1 MPSRLAIGGPMK
13 KVILCMLI
21 LGAVVLP
28 AFCQEGEPRVSVNQ
42 AVMFNLVPGF
52 GLGSY
57 LQGDDLGTAVL
68 SVISGAEVVG
78 IVCALATA
86 SIDYHW
92 NLPQLHFTNLTIV
105 GLQITLISALSGAAF
120 GIVRPYWYA
129 RCHRAKIDQNKVSF
143 RIMPTIEP
151 CSDHRGIDACIRYKL
166 QVRYQIESP
175 RALRSACLLSGS
187 GRRGVRG
194 GCICR

>member
-1 MPSRLAIGGPMK
+1 M
-13 KVILCMLI
+13 
-21 LGAVVLP
+21 
-28 AFCQEGEPRVSVNQ
+28 
-42 AVMFNLVPGF
+42 
-52 GLGSY
+52 
-57 LQGDDLGTAVL
+57 
-68 SVISGAEVVG
+68 VG

-151 CSDHRGIDACIRYKL
+151 CSDHRGIDACIRL
-166 QVRYQIESP
+166 ELSTLSNREPEGSQEC
-175 RALRSACLLSGS
+175 LSAVWQREAGGT
-187 GRRGVRG
+187 GRVYL
-194 GCICR
+194 